1 MAARKSM
8 CILILL
14 TISALAVTDLVE
26 GQHRRLLQV
35 GDAPEEDHHHFQIS
49 DIFKRLDI
57 MIGVAVS
64 VFVFG
69 IASFFLYGFIRSKK
83 TPPASSSPQ
92 EEEDSV
98 VGTLNEYD

>member
-1 MAARKSM
+1 MMATRKSM
-8 CILILL
+8 CFLILL
-14 TISALAVTDLVE
+14 SISALAATDLVE
-26 GQHRRLLQV
+26 GQHRRFLQV
-35 GDAPEEDHHHFQIS
+35 GGDAPEEDHPHFQIS

-83 TPPASSSPQ
+83 TPPASSSTSPSAS
-92 EEEDSV
+92 EEERC
-98 VGTLNEYD
+98 TA